1 MTQKNTYPEINIKNA
16 FLLREGASKGL
27 NELWG
32 DGTPLHS
39 HDHYQEIVNSYTE
52 AWKSKEPLIMNA
64 MQDILGL
71 KFKHNIIDVYIAPWF
86 AAFSDPVVIGIKSTP
101 DKFIDKLT
109 HELLHRLL
117 TIDNTTLDLNEKGKS
132 LTAEW
137 SDLFGDNHSWN
148 TLIHIPV
155 NAVLKSIYLD
165 TLKDKKRL
173 ERDIEEHQKHEDYK
187 KAWDYVESNDYKE
200 IISKLKKSYARMANE
215 QNHDQKV

>member
-1 MTQKNTYPEINIKNA
+1 MTQKDIYPEINIKNA

-32 DGTPLHS
+32 DGTPLYA
-39 HDHYQEIVNSYTE
+39 HDHYQEIVDSYIK
-52 AWKSKEPLIMNA
+52 AWKPKEALIMNA

-86 AAFSDPVVIGIKSTP
+86 AAFSDPVVIGVRSTP
-101 DKFIDKLT
+101 DKFIDTLT

-117 TIDNTTLDLNEKGKS
+117 TIDNTTLDPSEKDKK

-137 SDLFGDNHSWN
+137 SGLFGDNHSWN

-155 NAVLKSIYLD
+155 YAVLKSIYLD
-165 TLKDKKRL
+165 VLKDKKRL
-173 ERDIEEHQKHEDYK
+173 DRDIQNHQKHEDYK
-187 KAWDYVESNDYKE
+187 KAWEYVESNDYKE
-200 IISKLKKSYARMANE
+200 IISQLKSLYQRMA
-215 QNHDQKV
+215 KKA

>member
-32 DGTPLHS
+32 DGTPLHD
-39 HDHYQEIVNSYTE
+39 HDHYQEIVDAYIE
-52 AWKSKEPLIMNA
+52 AWKPKEALIMNA

-71 KFKHNIIDVYIAPWF
+71 EFKHNIIDVYIAPWF

-101 DKFIDKLT
+101 DKFIDTLT

-117 TIDNTTLDLNEKGKS
+117 TIDNTTLDLDEKGNS
-132 LTAEW
+132 LTVEW
-137 SDLFGDNHSWN
+137 AKLFSKEYSWN

-155 NAVLKSIYLD
+155 YAVLKSIYLD
-165 TLKDKKRL
+165 VLKDQKRL
-173 ERDIEEHQKHEDYK
+173 DRDIQNHQKHEDYK
-187 KAWDYVESNDYKE
+187 KAWEYVEAHDYKE
-200 IISKLKKSYARMANE
+200 IISQLKESYERMAKE
-215 QNHDQKV
+215 QKDDQKV